1 MFPQIILNGIFSS
14 SVYCMVSLGLTLILG
29 VMDIAD
35 FAQGGIYMLGAF
47 AAYLTA
53 KGMGVGFVPSLFC
66 AVTAAAAV
74 GIINNV
80 LVYQP
85 VIRRGANSLIAALG
99 LLLIMQNLALLIF
112 GPDYQTFQLPFGQEQ
127 LKILGGTITY
137 YKGVVILSAASLVP
151 LVWLFLQKTRT
162 GKAIR
167 AISQN
172 REGAAIVGIGPE
184 KISIITFGMG
194 AGLVGLS
201 GALVSPIYAFDAHFG
216 SDTVVKAFTIVILGG
231 MGSLRGAIVGSLL
244 IGIGENMIAGYWS
257 TEYSSLMTFFLLIMI
272 LFVRPQGIF
281 GSKAI

>member
-1 MFPQIILNGIFSS
+1 MFPQVLLNGIFSS

-53 KGMGVGFVPSLFC
+53 KGMGVGFVPSLFF
-66 AVTAAAAV
+66 AVAAAAAV

-99 LLLIMQNLALLIF
+99 LLLIMQNLALLVF
-112 GPDYQTFQLPFGQEQ
+112 GPDYQTFQLPFGQGQ
-127 LKILGGTITY
+127 LKILGGTISY
-137 YKGVVILSAASLVP
+137 YKGVIILSAASLVP

-172 REGAAIVGIGPE
+172 REGASIVGIGPE

-194 AGLVGLS
+194 AALVGLS
-201 GALVSPIYAFDAHFG
+201 GALVAPVYAFDAHFG